1 MTNLSPT
8 SRSIAP
14 LVRGTFAEV
23 LRLTRTVA
31 FWTGVALPMVY
42 LPLIGGGLVDMRLR
56 TFVALLAVNYLALVA
71 GANYGR
77 SAARGD

>member
-1 MTNLSPT
+1 MTDLSPK
-8 SRSIAP
+8 SRSVAP
-14 LVRGTFAEV
+14 LVRVTVAEL

-42 LPLIGGGLVDMRLR
+42 LPLIGGGFVDVRLR

-77 SAARGD
+77 SVARGD